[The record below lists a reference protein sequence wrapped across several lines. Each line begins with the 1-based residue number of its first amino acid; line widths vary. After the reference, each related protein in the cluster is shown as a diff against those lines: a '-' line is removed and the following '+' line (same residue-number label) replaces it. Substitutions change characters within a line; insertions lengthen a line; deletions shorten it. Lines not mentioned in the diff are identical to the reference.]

1 MKKVATLLLLL
12 LLTGAAYAD
21 PAAYKLG
28 FTIENGKDARHYE
41 LSLVD
46 KTCGKV
52 ELHAKDLT
60 DEINVCANAISK
72 NVRIDVEWKTRE
84 GDREMKIEPRLL
96 VTPGTPATVEGGGEK
111 LTLTV
116 R

>member
-1 MKKVATLLLLL
+1 MKKLATLLLLSSG
-12 LLTGAAYAD
+12 TAFAD
-21 PAAYKLG
+21 PAAYQLG
-28 FTIENGKDARHYE
+28 FTITSGKDARHYE

-52 ELHAKDLT
+52 ELRAKDLS
-60 DEINVCANAISK
+60 DEIRVCANAVSK
-72 NVRIDVEWKTRE
+72 NVRLDVEWKTRE
-84 GDREMKIEPRLL
+84 GDREMAIEPRLL

-111 LTLTV
+111 LTVTV

>member
-1 MKKVATLLLLL
+1 MRKIATLLLLL
-12 LLTGAAYAD
+12 TGTAFAD
-21 PAAYKLG
+21 PAAYHLG
-28 FTIENGKDARHYE
+28 FTIENGKDSRHYE

-72 NVRIDVEWKTRE
+72 NVRIDVEWMTRE

-111 LTLTV
+111 LTVTV

>member
-1 MKKVATLLLLL
+1 MKKVATLLL

-21 PAAYKLG
+21 PAAYQLG
-28 FTIENGKDARHYE
+28 FTISNGKDARHYE

-52 ELHAKDLT
+52 ELHAKDLS
-60 DEINVCANAISK
+60 DEINVCANAVSK
-72 NVRIDVEWKTRE
+72 NVRIDVDWKTRE
-84 GDREMKIEPRLL
+84 GDREVKIEPRLL

-111 LTLTV
+111 LTVTV